1 MKYELIEFIATAYGT
16 FVSMQTGMPMSPQ
29 LVSATMSLILRVAG
43 NTIFLGLGASTSHE
57 NDSYGWAKSGTSI
70 FCFTLGAGFF
80 ARFCRFVGTGKRK
93 TFVLSFLLQCVLI
106 WAMAGVVQG
115 RAVVGDLSAAMK
127 AINWREELPIAL
139 LSFQAAGQIVCSR
152 NLAMAEIPTVVLTS
166 VMCDFASDPK
176 ILDGLGKNAKRNR
189 RFLGFT
195 ALLIGAIAGGWIG
208 KATGGVQY
216 VLWVAGG
223 VKFSLVCAWALWPK
237 KEDTCLS

>member
-1 MKYELIEFIATAYGT
+1 
-16 FVSMQTGMPMSPQ
+16 MQTGM
-29 LVSATMSLILRVAG
+29 LVFRGTVNLLATTNQTICVSG

-70 FCFTLGAGFF
+70 LCFTIGAGFF
-80 ARFCRFVGTGKRK
+80 ARFCRFLGPGKRK

-115 RAVVGDLSAAMK
+115 KAVVGDISTVMQS
-127 AINWREELPIAL
+127 INWREELPIAL

-152 NLAMAEIPTVVLTS
+152 NLAMSELPTVVLTS

-176 ILDGLGKNAKRNR
+176 ILDGPTKNIKRNR
-189 RFLGFT
+189 RLFGFVC
-195 ALLIGAIAGGWIG
+195 LLVGAIVGGWIG

-216 VLWVAGG
+216 VLWLAGG
-223 VKFSLVCAWALWPK
+223 VKFSLALAWIFWPK
-237 KEDTCLS
+237 KEETLPT